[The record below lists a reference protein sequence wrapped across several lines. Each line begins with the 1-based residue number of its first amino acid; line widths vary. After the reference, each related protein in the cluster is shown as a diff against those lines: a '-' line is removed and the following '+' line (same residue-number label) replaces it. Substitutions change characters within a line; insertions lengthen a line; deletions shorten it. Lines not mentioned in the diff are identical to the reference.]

1 MENKNIE
8 LKPIPKVG
16 EFYHFFD
23 DGKTSPSRHYICKC
37 ERVVTFEEAKSIMV
51 TVPDYECTQDNP
63 IYNLVSLYDHWHD
76 DEMPNHDWLYETET
90 DYFVEC
96 SCPVYD
102 DNNLWFVRTKND
114 GGWFSMDIQSWW
126 QGGRL
131 DVDGKIFENIIQE
144 VKEHSQWYDVD
155 RTIKAYNE
163 TTYEKK

>member
-37 ERVVTFEEAKSIMV
+37 ERVVTSEEAKSIMV
-51 TVPDYECTQDNP
+51 TVPDDECTQDNP
-63 IYNLVSLYDHWHD
+63 IYNLVSLYDHWHN

-144 VKEHSQWYDVD
+144 VKEHPQWYDVD
-155 RTIKAYNE
+155 RVIKAYNE